1 MLDPVL
7 LKTFLTIAE
16 GNSFSEASRR
26 LDLRQ
31 STVSEHVRK
40 LEKSI
45 GHQLFIRDTHSVT
58 MTLEGEALVEFARN
72 IVETNERAKDYFAKT
87 KLRGR
92 VRFGASEDLVPSWL
106 PEILSDFVENHPF
119 VDFEFTVALSGVLIN
134 RFDAGE
140 LDIVFCKR
148 WTGDERGDLVWR
160 DQLVWVG
167 AHEKL
172 PLPSEQVSLVLY
184 PPPSITRF
192 MALAAL
198 EHAGLPWRIACTSG
212 SLSGLTAAVR
222 AGLGIMAHARKLIP
236 EGLVEIAAQQGL
248 PKLDALEFVLLRARR
263 AVRGPVAELSAAI
276 LAKAGRSN

>member
-1 MLDPVL
+1 MLDPVH
-7 LKTFLTIAE
+7 LKTFLLIAE
-16 GNSFSEASRR
+16 GNSFSETSRR

-40 LEKSI
+40 LEKAI

-58 MTLEGEALVEFARN
+58 MTAEGEALVEFARN
-72 IVETNERAKDYFAKT
+72 ILETNERAKDHFART

-92 VRFGASEDLVPSWL
+92 VRFGVSEDLVSSWL
-106 PEILSDFVENHPF
+106 PGVLADFVEKHPL
-119 VDFEFTVALSGVLIN
+119 VDFEFTVALSGILIN
-134 RFDAGE
+134 RFDDSE

-148 WTGDERGDLVWR
+148 WTGDDRGDLVWR

-167 AHEKL
+167 AEDRS
-172 PLPSEQVSLVLY
+172 PIASEQISLVLY

-192 MALAAL
+192 LALAAL
-198 EHAGLPWRIACTSG
+198 EHAGMPWRIACTSS

-236 EGLVEIAAQQGL
+236 EGLVEIAPSHGL
-248 PKLDALEFVLLRARR
+248 PKLDPVEFVLLRARR
-263 AVRGPVAELSAAI
+263 AARGPIAELSAAI
-276 LAKAGRSN
+276 LAKASQD

>member
-7 LKTFLTIAE
+7 LKTFLVIAE

-26 LDLRQ
+26 LSLRQ

-40 LEKSI
+40 LEKSV
-45 GHQLFIRDTHSVT
+45 GHRLFVRDTHSVT

-72 IVETNERAKDYFAKT
+72 ILETNERATNYFART

-92 VRFGASEDLVPSWL
+92 VRFGASEDLVVSWL
-106 PEILSDFVENHPF
+106 PEILSAFVARHPL
-119 VDFEFTVALSGVLIN
+119 VDLEFTVALSGVLIN
-134 RFDAGE
+134 QFDAGD
-140 LDIVFCKR
+140 LDMVFCKR

-167 AHEKL
+167 PREDRPFSL
-172 PLPSEQVSLVLY
+172 EQVPLVIY
-184 PPPSITRF
+184 PPPSITRV

-198 EHAGLPWRIACTSG
+198 EHASIPWRIACTSG

-222 AGLGIMAHARKLIP
+222 AGLGIMAHSRKLIP
-236 EGLVEIAAQQGL
+236 EGLIELAPQRGL
-248 PKLDALEFVLLRARR
+248 PALGPLEFVLLRTRR
-263 AVRGPVAELSAAI
+263 AARGPVAELSAAI
-276 LAKAGRSN
+276 LAKASRD

>member
-40 LEKSI
+40 LEKAI

-58 MTLEGEALVEFARN
+58 ITVEGEALVEFARN
-72 IVETNERAKDYFAKT
+72 ILETNERAKDHFART

-92 VRFGASEDLVPSWL
+92 VRFGVSEDLVSSWL
-106 PEILSDFVENHPF
+106 PGVLADFVEKHPL
-119 VDFEFTVALSGVLIN
+119 VDFEFTVALSGILIN
-134 RFDAGE
+134 RFDDGE

-148 WTGDERGDLVWR
+148 WTGDARGDLVWR

-167 AHEKL
+167 AQDR
-172 PLPSEQVSLVLY
+172 PPAVSEQICLVLY

-192 MALAAL
+192 LALAAL
-198 EHAGLPWRIACTSG
+198 EHVGMPWRIACTSS

-236 EGLVEIAAQQGL
+236 EGLAEISPSYGL
-248 PKLDALEFVLLRARR
+248 PKLDHVEFVLLRARR
-263 AVRGPVAELSAAI
+263 AARGPIAELSAAI
-276 LAKAGRSN
+276 LAKASQD